1 MYIVIRKDKA
11 EHLEEKLHKMKECVT
26 AIMECFE
33 EAKEERYERE
43 DYERDRA
50 RGGGDRYS
58 ARDREYDDYEDDD
71 RDMARGR
78 ARGGRGRGRY

>member
-43 DYERDRA
+43 DYRA
-50 RGGGDRYS
+50 RGGGGRYM
-58 ARDREYDDYEDDD
+58 ARDREYDDYDDDD